1 VLTIEDARA
10 VASNLAQLH
19 ELIVD
24 AWHRVVPKKVSAASA
39 G

>member
-1 VLTIEDARA
+1 MDDARA
-10 VASNLAQLH
+10 VASNPAQLH

-24 AWHRVVPKKVSAASA
+24 AWHLVVPKNVSAASA